1 MEMIQSEF
9 QHNMIREILE
19 EPTALERAY
28 EGNIGVLGPVSERIL
43 RNCRGNFYVTGSG
56 TSFHACLS
64 FQYSLFQMAGVYP
77 TAMFASEFPTWISD
91 HIQPTVLIAVSQS
104 GESSDIVNA
113 VKKAGDLGFYKVAV
127 TNGLGSRLAKL
138 SDDVLYTYAGEEAA
152 LAATKTYVTQ
162 LLVLLMLST
171 ALSHLMGKTQR
182 SQYNMSMDHLKHA
195 GAFVKKTVD
204 SNLRRIE
211 AFVARAGNIDRA
223 FVLGSGALY
232 PSAVEGALKIKE
244 TCTIPSEGFALR
256 EFLHG
261 PIQLAGKE
269 SLTLV
274 LGHSKLDERLCVDV
288 MTKVKNFGGKVLYVS
303 DRLVEAQVDEQI
315 DIDVPYMVSPV
326 AFAPVFQIL
335 SYFLALS
342 KGLNP
347 DSPEKLSK
355 VVK

>member
-1 MEMIQSEF
+1 MIQSEF

-127 TNGLGSRLAKL
+127 TNGLGSQLAKL

-171 ALSHLMGKTQR
+171 ALSHLMGKVQR

-232 PSAVEGALKIKE
+232 PSAAEGDMYD
-244 TCTIPSEGFALR
+244 TF
-256 EFLHG
+256 
-261 PIQLAGKE
+261 
-269 SLTLV
+269 
-274 LGHSKLDERLCVDV
+274 
-288 MTKVKNFGGKVLYVS
+288 
-303 DRLVEAQVDEQI
+303 
-315 DIDVPYMVSPV
+315 
-326 AFAPVFQIL
+326 
-335 SYFLALS
+335 
-342 KGLNP
+342 
-347 DSPEKLSK
+347 
-355 VVK
+355 

>member
-1 MEMIQSEF
+1 
-9 QHNMIREILE
+9 
-19 EPTALERAY
+19 
-28 EGNIGVLGPVSERIL
+28 
-43 RNCRGNFYVTGSG
+43 
-56 TSFHACLS
+56 
-64 FQYSLFQMAGVYP
+64 
-77 TAMFASEFPTWISD
+77 
-91 HIQPTVLIAVSQS
+91 
-104 GESSDIVNA
+104 
-113 VKKAGDLGFYKVAV
+113 
-127 TNGLGSRLAKL
+127 
-138 SDDVLYTYAGEEAA
+138 
-152 LAATKTYVTQ
+152 
-162 LLVLLMLST
+162 
-171 ALSHLMGKTQR
+171 
-182 SQYNMSMDHLKHA
+182 
-195 GAFVKKTVD
+195 
-204 SNLRRIE
+204 
-211 AFVARAGNIDRA
+211 
-223 FVLGSGALY
+223 
-232 PSAVEGALKIKE
+232 
-244 TCTIPSEGFALR
+244 LR